1 MGKKNKSN
9 RSSKVRASASGPSN
23 RRQRGRSFPEFK
35 GKVRLNREGAAF
47 VSVDGVQDEI
57 YVKPAKTNTAL
68 TGDEVLL
75 VLKKPAAEG
84 RRAEGEIF
92 KVLTRS
98 GRSLVGVLHL
108 VGKQAWVLMSA
119 KDMPYD
125 VYVDLAEEGAVPEG
139 VKLRSGYKVAVVVD
153 GWRRGETTPKGHIVE
168 ILGEPGDNDTEMHA
182 ILTAYGLPY
191 RFTANVE
198 AEAAAIPSVI
208 TDADIKGRR
217 DFRKVLTFTIDPADA
232 KDFDDAL
239 SFRRLDNGN
248 YEVGVHIAD
257 VSWYVRPGTLI
268 DKEACERGTSVYL
281 VDRTVPMLPEK
292 LSNNLCSLRP
302 KEDKLTF
309 SAVFEMTP
317 KGKAFNPWF
326 GRTIINSDWRFAYEE
341 VQEMIEGKE
350 VDGIPEDIRD
360 AALTLHSL
368 AEILRKKRFA
378 EGAVNFERPEM
389 KVDIDE
395 NGKAVGVHQRIS
407 KEANFLIEEF
417 MLLANRNVAEFVAT
431 GGRFGGKALKDAKTF
446 VYRVHDEPMGDKL
459 ETLRTFVSGLG
470 YRLGGG
476 GETGMSGALNA
487 LFSEVRDKP
496 ESKAIELMA
505 LRAMAKAC
513 YSVENIG
520 HYGLAFRFYTHFT
533 SPIRRYPDLM
543 VHRLLSRYLEGGE
556 SADKGYFD
564 LQCKHASERECIAA
578 EAERESIK
586 YKLIEYLEDK
596 IGQEYDGMVSGLTEW
611 GIYVEIEPTKIEGMV
626 PLRTIESDFYDFDPD
641 RYIVTG
647 RRSGRTFR
655 LGDRVRVKVKDVSQ
669 DQKYIDYELIEDVR

>member
-1 MGKKNKSN
+1 
-9 RSSKVRASASGPSN
+9 
-23 RRQRGRSFPEFK
+23 
-35 GKVRLNREGAAF
+35 
-47 VSVDGVQDEI
+47 
-57 YVKPAKTNTAL
+57 
-68 TGDEVLL
+68 
-75 VLKKPAAEG
+75 
-84 RRAEGEIF
+84 
-92 KVLTRS
+92 
-98 GRSLVGVLHL
+98 
-108 VGKQAWVLMSA
+108 MSA